1 MNSEKE
7 YEDIINLP
15 HHISEKHAR
24 MSNYDRAAQFSP
36 FAALTGHSAALQ
48 ETARLTDA
56 KAELDENEKII
67 LNEKLRMIMNSAEKP
82 EITVTYFVP
91 DGKKKGGAYL
101 KASGYIKKVDTFGRV
116 MVMSEGEIIPVDN
129 IFKIDFSEKF
139 AEIEEL
145 YL

>member
-1 MNSEKE
+1 MNSEKR

-15 HHISEKHAR
+15 HHTSEKRSR

-56 KAELDENEKII
+56 KAELDESEKII
-67 LNEKLRMIMNSAEKP
+67 INEKLRLIMNVAEKP

-91 DGKKKGGAYL
+91 DSKKTGGAYL
-101 KASGYIKKVDTFGRV
+101 KAVGYIKKIDTFRRIII
-116 MVMSEGEIIPVDN
+116 MSEGAAIPADN
-129 IFKIDFSEKF
+129 IFDIEISEKK
-139 AEIEEL
+139 AADSKL